1 MREPRSAKDDGQP
14 AAAADIGTW
23 ISAFLPTLGRALVAR
38 NGLADGS
45 DAAAEAAAWA
55 WEHRD
60 ELADMTNP
68 AGYLYRVGQS
78 SLRRRRFRERQRS
91 ALIPDV
97 VARDS
102 PPFDDALFTALK
114 RLTEAQR
121 VSVVMV
127 HMYGFSYRDVAAVL
141 DVSEA
146 AVTNHVHRAL
156 TRLRRILPTKGT
168 DDDRS

>member
-1 MREPRSAKDDGQP
+1 MREPRSADDHRCID
-14 AAAADIGTW
+14 ADADVGAW
-23 ISAFLPTLGRALVAR
+23 IARFLPTLRRALVAR

-55 WEHRD
+55 WEHRG
-60 ELADMTNP
+60 ELAGMTNP

-78 SLRRRRFRERQRS
+78 SLRRRRFRDRQRS
-91 ALIPDV
+91 SLIPDV

-102 PPFDDALFTALK
+102 PPFDDALFAALK

-127 HMYGFSYRDVAAVL
+127 HMYGFSYRDVADVL

-146 AVTNHVHRAL
+146 AVTNHVHRGLA
-156 TRLRRILPTKGT
+156 RLRRIVPPADEGT
-168 DDDRS
+168 HR